1 MKTELSAA
9 ALDPAT
15 VTAFQT
21 DGVAVLRGVFAD
33 WVDVLREAVDF
44 NIANPGPDGRFYTGK
59 KGGGRFMTDYCN
71 WTRIPGYRDFI
82 FNSNAADV
90 AAALMDAERVQ
101 LFHEH
106 VLVKEAA
113 TDVTTPWHQDAPYY
127 SVSGPKTLSLWIPL
141 DDIPRERT
149 LEFIGGSHLS
159 GARYQPQRFNGQA
172 LNEGDG
178 LPVLPDYDSDRAA
191 YDIKGWAVSPGDAVA
206 FDFRIVHGAP
216 ANDSPSTQ
224 RRAFSL
230 RLVGEDA
237 TFVRQEGRMTSP
249 PFPNVT
255 LKHGDALTGPEFPVL
270 LGA

>member
-1 MKTELSAA
+1 MT
-9 ALDPAT
+9 ALIDAQ
-15 VTAFQT
+15 AIADFQT
-21 DGVAVLRGVFAD
+21 NGATVLRGVFAD

-44 NIANPGPDGRFYTGK
+44 NVANPGPDGRFYTGEN
-59 KGGGRFMTDYCN
+59 GGGRFMTDYCN

-82 FNSNAADV
+82 FNSNAAEIG
-90 AAALMDAERVQ
+90 AALMDAGRVQ

-127 SVSGPKTLSLWIPL
+127 SVQAEKTLSLWIPL
-141 DDIPRERT
+141 DEIPRERT
-149 LEFIGGSHLS
+149 LEFIGGSHLT
-159 GARYQPQRFNGQA
+159 GAEYQPQRFNGQA

-178 LPVLPDYDSDRAA
+178 LLVLPDYDSHRAA
-191 YDIKGWAVSPGDAVA
+191 HNIMGWAVSPGDAVA
-206 FDFRIVHGAP
+206 FDFRVVHGAP

-237 TFVRQEGRMTSP
+237 TFVRHQDKVTSP
-249 PFPNVT
+249 PFPGVS
-255 LKHGDALTGPEFPVL
+255 LQHGDALSGPEFPVL
-270 LGA
+270 LGAP